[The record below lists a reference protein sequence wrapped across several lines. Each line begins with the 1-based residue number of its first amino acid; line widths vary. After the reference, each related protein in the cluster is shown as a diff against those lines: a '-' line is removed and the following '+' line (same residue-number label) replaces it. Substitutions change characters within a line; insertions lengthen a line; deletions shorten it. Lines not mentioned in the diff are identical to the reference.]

1 MRNRVCGFLI
11 APSRKRSG
19 MEINMLQGMS
29 GNIKFCY
36 HSIGKQISVDG
47 KLAYEE

>member
-1 MRNRVCGFLI
+1 
-11 APSRKRSG
+11 
-19 MEINMLQGMS
+19 MLQRMS